1 MMSLDLAT
9 RLIDEAVAEAGARSL
24 GLSFA
29 VTDGA
34 GIVVAAARTDA
45 APPATI
51 EVAMAKARCAATFR
65 RPTQVF
71 EQRSISGE
79 PGVVTLPGVVALAG
93 GVPVVVDGVVIG
105 AIGVS
110 GSAPAIDHEVGA
122 AVIGRIDRLA

>member
-1 MMSLDLAT
+1 MNLELAQKI
-9 RLIDEAVAEAGARSL
+9 IDEAVREAQARSI

-29 VTDGA
+29 VTDAA
-34 GIVVAAARTDA
+34 GTVVAAARTDA

-65 RPTQVF
+65 RTTQVF
-71 EQRSISGE
+71 EHRSMSGE

-93 GVPVVVDGVVIG
+93 GVPIVVDGGVIG

-110 GSAPAIDHEVGA
+110 GSAPAIDHEVGS
-122 AVIGRIDRLA
+122 AVIGRVVSGS